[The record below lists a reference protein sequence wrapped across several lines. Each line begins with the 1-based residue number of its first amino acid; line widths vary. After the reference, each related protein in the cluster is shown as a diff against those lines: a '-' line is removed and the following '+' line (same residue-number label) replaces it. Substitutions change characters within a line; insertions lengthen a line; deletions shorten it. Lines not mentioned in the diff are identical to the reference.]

1 MLKRHI
7 SSKQQIIHS
16 SNKNFVIGFFYIRE
30 NIYWNNPLEN
40 YYKTG
45 ITQDIKNRECPY
57 ITTEKIKGKF
67 IKVIQLHS
75 QYNINS
81 KQKLHNIDNLIK
93 LRFKSLNIR
102 DTGGTEFYNK
112 NIINLIEGFLISI
125 GVSFKVL
132 SDDEVE
138 DLERFIYLKNVL
150 THNIIFQRYLKN
162 KKLYKNN
169 TDLSD
174 LLPLDYQQEILDK
187 IYQFYQDNKIGKLL
201 WACGLGKTLMS
212 LFIIRHLNCKNI
224 LIGVSSISLQQD
236 FKREILRLFPNKDN
250 ILCIGGDDEGFKNTF
265 DIYKLNQFY
274 NKLTNEPKFIIVTY
288 HSCYKLVDYTFDFK
302 LGDECHHLVGFD
314 DENKETGFKKFHR
327 IQSDKTLYMTATEK
341 TIEKTIE
348 NMSNNIYSMDN
359 VQQFGNIIDKKTF
372 KWAIENKKITDFNVL
387 LIENNDYDMDE
398 IIKSLNID
406 IDVKDRELFINCYI
420 TVRSFDKYNK
430 LSHIL
435 LYTNTTS
442 NADKCQRFIE
452 QILIKLNRYDIYN
465 KALHSKNDF
474 NNTEEIEKFKNSKY
488 GIISCVYLF
497 GEGFNLKELNGTCT
511 ADTMDSTIRISQ
523 YLTRA
528 NRLNKND
535 QNKIAYNII
544 PYNIK
549 STDKIKHIL
558 TELGN
563 ADIEYKYDIDT
574 IKNYIE
580 ILPEDDSKIDENKN
594 DESIIMSEE
603 IERIRLMLKH
613 RRILKLNLSVE
624 QNEYKY
630 MKQLNKCMKIKSMK
644 EYKDSKDKH
653 EMYIEEPEKYFTEKG
668 VWSNVCDFLNI
679 DTSKYISLKEDWIKY
694 CKMLKIN
701 TLEEYDIR
709 CKTDEILPREP
720 VYFYVGFTNMG
731 QELCFK
737 NRRK

>member
-1 MLKRHI
+1 MLKGHI
-7 SSKQQIIHS
+7 SSKHQIIHS

-57 ITTEKIKGKF
+57 KTTEKTKGKF
-67 IKVIQLHS
+67 IKVIELHS

-102 DTGGTEFYNK
+102 DIGGTEFYNK
-112 NIINLIEGFLISI
+112 DIINLIEGFLISI
-125 GVSFKVL
+125 GVLYTVL
-132 SDDEVE
+132 TDHEVE
-138 DLERFIYLKNVL
+138 DLERFIYLRNVL
-150 THNIIFQRYLKN
+150 TKNIIFQRYLKN

-169 TDLSD
+169 SINKN
-174 LLPLDYQQEILDK
+174 LLPLDYQQEILDRINK
-187 IYQFYQDNKIGKLL
+187 FYQHNKIGKLL

-212 LFIIRHLNCKNI
+212 LFIIRHLKCKNI

-236 FKREILRLFPNKDN
+236 FKREILKLFPNKDN
-250 ILCIGGDDEGFKNTF
+250 ILCIGGENEGFKNTF

-274 NKLTNEPKFIIVTY
+274 NKLSNEPKFIIITY

-302 LGDECHHLVGFD
+302 LGDEAHHLVGFD
-314 DENKETGFKKFHR
+314 DENKETGFKKFHK
-327 IQSDKTLYMTATEK
+327 IQADKTLYMTATEK
-341 TIEKTIE
+341 IIE
-348 NMSNNIYSMDN
+348 NISSNIYSMDN

-387 LIENNDYDMDE
+387 LIENNDHDMDE

-406 IDVKDRELFINCYI
+406 VDVKDRELFINCYI

-442 NADKCQRFIE
+442 NADKCQKFIE
-452 QILIKLNRYDIYN
+452 QILIKLNIYHIYN

-474 NNTEEIEKFKNSKY
+474 DNTEEIEKFKNSKY

-497 GEGFNLKELNGTCT
+497 GEGFNLQELNGTCV
-511 ADTMDSTIRISQ
+511 ADTMNSTIRIAQ

-535 QNKIAYNII
+535 PNKIAYNII

-558 TELGN
+558 NELGN

-574 IKNYIE
+574 IKNYIK
-580 ILPEDDSKIDENKN
+580 ILEDSKIDENKN
-594 DESIIMSEE
+594 DENIVMSEE

-613 RRILKLNLSVE
+613 RRILKLDLSIE

-644 EYKDSKDKH
+644 EYKDNKDKH

-679 DTSKYISLKEDWIKY
+679 DTARYITLKEDWIKY

-709 CKTDEILPREP
+709 CQTEEILPREP
-720 VYFYVGFTNMG
+720 VYFYVGFTNISD
-731 QELCFK
+731 ELGFK
-737 NRRK
+737 KRRK

>member
-1 MLKRHI
+1 MFKRHI
-7 SSKQQIIHS
+7 IKSFDE
-16 SNKNFVIGFFYIRE
+16 NFVIGFFYIRE

-57 ITTEKIKGKF
+57 KTTEKTKGKF
-67 IKVIQLHS
+67 IKVIELYS
-75 QYNINS
+75 QYNINL
-81 KQKLHNIDNLIK
+81 KQKLHDIDNLIK

-102 DTGGTEFYNK
+102 DTGATEFYNK
-112 NIINLIEGFLISI
+112 DIINLIEGFLINI

-132 SDDEVE
+132 NVDEVE
-138 DLERFIYLKNVL
+138 NLERFIYLRNVL
-150 THNIIFQRYLKN
+150 TKNIIFQRYLKN
-162 KKLYKNN
+162 KKLYKNLS
-169 TDLSD
+169 DLSD
-174 LLPLDYQQEILDK
+174 LLPLDYQQEVLNKIDK
-187 IYQFYQDNKIGKLL
+187 FYQDNKIGKLL

-212 LFIIRHLNCKNI
+212 LFIIRHLKCKNI

-236 FKREILRLFPNKDN
+236 FKREILKLFPNKDN
-250 ILCIGGDDEGFKNTF
+250 ILCIGGENEGFKNTF
-265 DIYKLNQFY
+265 DINQFY
-274 NKLTNEPKFIIVTY
+274 NKLSNEPKFIIITY

-302 LGDECHHLVGFD
+302 LGDEAHHLVGFD
-314 DENKETGFKKFHR
+314 DENKETGFKKFHK
-327 IQSDKTLYMTATEK
+327 IQADKTLYMTATEK
-341 TIEKTIE
+341 IIE
-348 NMSNNIYSMDN
+348 NISSNIYSMDN

-387 LIENNDYDMDE
+387 LIENNDHDMDE

-406 IDVKDRELFINCYI
+406 VDVKDRELFINCYI

-442 NADKCQRFIE
+442 NADKCQKFIE
-452 QILIKLNRYDIYN
+452 QILIKLNRYHIYN

-474 NNTEEIEKFKNSKY
+474 DNTEEIEKFKNSKY

-497 GEGFNLKELNGTCT
+497 GEGFNLQELNGTCV
-511 ADTMDSTIRISQ
+511 ADTMNSTIRIAQ

-535 QNKIAYNII
+535 PNKIAYNII

-558 TELGN
+558 NELGN

-574 IKNYIE
+574 IKNYIK
-580 ILPEDDSKIDENKN
+580 ILQEDSKIDENKN
-594 DESIIMSEE
+594 DENIVMSEE

-613 RRILKLNLSVE
+613 RTILKLDLSIE

-679 DTSKYISLKEDWIKY
+679 DTARYIKLKQEWVKY

-709 CKTDEILPREP
+709 CQTDEILPREP
-720 VYFYVGFTNMG
+720 VYFYVGFTNISD
-731 QELCFK
+731 ELGFK
-737 NRRK
+737 KRRK

>member
-1 MLKRHI
+1 MTYG
-7 SSKQQIIHS
+7 QE
-16 SNKNFVIGFFYIRE
+16 NGGYFYIRE
-30 NIYWNNPLEN
+30 NPYWNSESEN

-45 ITQDIKNRECPY
+45 ITQNIKNRQCPY
-57 ITTEKIKGKF
+57 ITTEKTRGKF
-67 IKVIQLHS
+67 IKVIEFSVNEKRL
-75 QYNINS
+75 
-81 KQKLHNIDNLIK
+81 KMIDVLIK
-93 LRFKSLNIR
+93 RRFNNLNIR
-102 DTGGTEFYNK
+102 HNGGTEFYNK
-112 NIINLIEGFLISI
+112 DIIKLIEGFLLSI
-125 GVSFKVL
+125 AVSFKVL
-132 SDDEVE
+132 NDDEI
-138 DLERFIYLKNVL
+138 DKLNRFVYLKNVL
-150 THNIIFQRYLKN
+150 THNIIFQKYLRH
-162 KKLYKNN
+162 KKLYKN
-169 TDLSD
+169 
-174 LLPLDYQQEILDK
+174 LLPLDYQQEILDI

-212 LFIIRHLNCKNI
+212 LFIIKHLNCKNI
-224 LIGVSSISLQQD
+224 LIGVPSILLQQE
-236 FKREILRLFPNKDN
+236 FKKEILRLFPNEDN
-250 ILCIGGDDEGFKNTF
+250 ILCIGGDEEGINNTF
-265 DIYKLNQFY
+265 DIYKVKQFN
-274 NKLTNEPKFIIVTY
+274 NKCTNEPKFTVITY
-288 HSCYKLVDYTFDFK
+288 HSCYKLVGYTFDIK

-314 DENKETGFKKFHR
+314 DENKEGGFKKFHK
-327 IQSDKTLYMTATEK
+327 IQADKTLYMTATEK
-341 TIEKTIE
+341 IIK
-348 NMSNNIYSMDN
+348 NASNNIYTMDN
-359 VQQFGNIIDKKTF
+359 ELQFGNIIDKKTF
-372 KWAIENKKITDFNVL
+372 KWAIENNKITDFYVL
-387 LIENNDYDMDE
+387 LIENNDHDMDE

-406 IDVKDRELFINCYI
+406 VDVKDIELFINCYI
-420 TVRSFDKYNK
+420 TIKSFEKYNK

-442 NADKCQRFIE
+442 NADKCQKFIE
-452 QILIKLNRYDIYN
+452 QILIKLNIYDIYN
-465 KALHSKNDF
+465 KALHSKNEF

-497 GEGFNLKELNGTCT
+497 GEGFNLQELNGTCV
-511 ADTMDSTIRISQ
+511 ADTMDSPIRITQ

-535 QNKIAYNII
+535 PKKIAYNII

-549 STDKIKHIL
+549 STEKIKHTL
-558 TELGN
+558 NELGN
-563 ADIEYKYDIDT
+563 SDIKYQYHIDT
-574 IKNYIE
+574 IKNYK
-580 ILPEDDSKIDENKN
+580 DKSKIGESKTG
-594 DESIIMSEE
+594 ESIVMNDDIK
-603 IERIRLMLKH
+603 RIRLMLKH

-679 DTSKYISLKEDWIKY
+679 DTSKYITLKEEWIKY

-709 CKTDEILPREP
+709 CQTDEILPREP

-731 QELCFK
+731 QELFFK